1 MTFLVIPIKVDE
13 ASVKAQKGKQLVHK
27 QFPFSFLLK
36 SLSTLGKM
44 QDKGKQVARTNK
56 YLTKLFS
63 NKVVIHMPQVL
74 SEIGLECNGL
84 ETLCIKDQNFSVKR
98 AEKVFGWAL
107 SHHLM
112 RNTQA
117 DIDLRLVLSSNRI
130 RHSRCLA
137 FSNALPPMGINFYN
151 CLAKVQKLESL
162 SLTDNGSGS
171 GRDKLDIR
179 AQFMVPECL
188 RNHVGDIGPRSWD
201 VKSQGHAVHYS
212 CAHVI
217 LLTISENSDLY
228 QGMTPMGL
236 YMLDSDSWRHCGSMD
251 STEHG
256 FDSGVFWNGA
266 IHWIGKYFSVDFV
279 VSSEEV
285 GRIELSHAPWGSCNQ
300 KFMYFGESGGHLRL
314 I

>member
-188 RNHVGDIGPRSWD
+188 RNHIGFMIIVRIHAYDKESC
-201 VKSQGHAVHYS
+201 HAVHYS

-228 QGMTPMGL
+228 QDTLSQAMISRTLLSISPVLFNNLSNLSSPVISVILVLSNLGNLSIPRNL
-236 YMLDSDSWRHCGSMD
+236 SNF
-251 STEHG
+251 STVHQ
-256 FDSGVFWNGA
+256 SSNLSS
-266 IHWIGKYFSVDFV
+266 ISSVK
-279 VSSEEV
+279 E
-285 GRIELSHAPWGSCNQ
+285 N
-300 KFMYFGESGGHLRL
+300 
-314 I
+314 